1 MTDISLR
8 LLVLKT
14 NDVSV
19 VVSFYRSLGFAFT
32 QEQHGKGPV
41 HFSAPLGDG
50 IIEIYP
56 LPDGEAVDSTTRLGF
71 AIANPDAVVDSVDS
85 LGGRIIKPGRDTPW
99 GYVALVTDPDG
110 RTVEL
115 YRA

>member
-1 MTDISLR
+1 MADVSLR

-14 NDVSV
+14 HDIAPV
-19 VVSFYRSLGFAFT
+19 VEFYQSLGLTFA
-32 QEQHGKGPV
+32 EERHGQGPL
-41 HFSAPLGDG
+41 HYSAPLGDG
-50 IIEIYP
+50 VFEIYP
-56 LPDGEAVDSTTRLGF
+56 LSDNQTVDATTRLGF
-71 AIANPDAVVDSVDS
+71 AIADPDAFVELADSV
-85 LGGRIIKPGRDTPW
+85 GGCVVKAGRDTPW